1 MECAYRLQQPHTEA
15 WGFIVDLTRARPY
28 HESMPNPPEKPGLLQ
43 DRHTHL
49 PPGTGTL
56 GMWLFL
62 IALGILFASS
72 MVGYLVIRLV
82 TLEPG
87 VDAVTG
93 KVVRQAGPALGSIHL
108 PVGLWISTTIILAS
122 SFSIHLALRAIRQER
137 QAVFR
142 RCLAVTAA
150 LAVMFLV
157 IQVPSL
163 WMLLQEH
170 ASYREQ
176 LRTDTTL
183 GLLPYGMMFFMILVH
198 AAHLLGGMIPLGII
212 THKAWRQGYDHE
224 TCNPVKYLTM
234 YWHFLDIVWI
244 CLFAG
249 LLLIG

>member
-1 MECAYRLQQPHTEA
+1 MTQANQPT
-15 WGFIVDLTRARPY
+15 GIFQ
-28 HESMPNPPEKPGLLQ
+28 K
-43 DRHTHL
+43 RHSHL

-87 VDAVTG
+87 IDAITG
-93 KVVRQAGPALGSIHL
+93 QIVRQAGPPLGSIQV

-122 SFSIHLALRAIRQER
+122 SFSMHLALRAIRYER
-137 QAVFR
+137 QTIFR
-142 RCLAVTAA
+142 QCLAVTCA

-157 IQVPSL
+157 IQTPSL
-163 WMLLQEH
+163 WKLLQQNI
-170 ASYREQ
+170 AYMDQ
-176 LRTDTTL
+176 LREDSTI
-183 GLLPYGMMFFMILVH
+183 GLLPYGMMFFLILVH
-198 AAHLLGGMIPLGII
+198 ALHLLGGMIPLGFI
-212 THKAWRQGYDHE
+212 TKKAWRHGYDHE
-224 TCNPVKYLTM
+224 SCSPVKYMTM

-249 LLLIG
+249 MLLIG